1 MGLSSR
7 IFLLDQHDDLY
18 RLPSS
23 WFDQM
28 LRDPASHPLPRF
40 AGNRVRMTG
49 VVVELLDR
57 QAIRVIWSTFS
68 LLTFD
73 SEGSFDPGP
82 FDRHQRALAE
92 LGLAPQIAEARRTVT
107 VVDAASRFAARGGS
121 WAPSKTLAQRIE
133 QAALGRAKCKR
144 L

>member
-40 AGNRVRMTG
+40 AGSRVRITG

-57 QAIRVIWSTFS
+57 QAIRVIRSTFS

-73 SEGSFDPGP
+73 SEGNFDPGP

-92 LGLAPQIAEARRTVT
+92 QGLAPLIAETGRAMTVI
-107 VVDAASRFAARGGS
+107 DAANRFIARGVS
-121 WAPSKTLAQRIE
+121 WAPSNTLAQRIE
-133 QAALGRAKCKR
+133 QVALGREKCKR

>member
-1 MGLSSR
+1 
-7 IFLLDQHDDLY
+7 
-18 RLPSS
+18 
-23 WFDQM
+23 
-28 LRDPASHPLPRF
+28 
-40 AGNRVRMTG
+40 MTG